1 MEFKKKKIFVDLK
14 RVVNKPKTFVIS
26 YLVGGAFVQKT
37 IDEVNTFLKGVEDLK
52 MTLNT
57 VYVFGGKE
65 GQNLT
70 TKSNL
75 KQVKLSLFDCIC
87 PKQDESNKLK
97 EKELAGDP
105 IQLMMYYIYYSN
117 TCCCQNISISGNKIK
132 VKSP

>member
-1 MEFKKKKIFVDLK
+1 
-14 RVVNKPKTFVIS
+14 
-26 YLVGGAFVQKT
+26 
-37 IDEVNTFLKGVEDLK
+37 

-75 KQVKLSLFDCIC
+75 KQVKLSLFNCIC

-117 TCCCQNISISGNKIK
+117 TCCC
-132 VKSP
+132 